1 MRFRGRIAHCS
12 DRCVAKWIP
21 DGGRTVVGSLH
32 AAVETRDILSFCVNV
47 STTTLGAVMSFLWS
61 SDRSGEEGMNCIAAR
76 LDYGVEYSY
85 SEKVHHSFCASEE
98 GGGILTSCFP
108 LPEFTLPRLVID
120 FTSLTWLIFT
130 FLTHS

>member
-76 LDYGVEYSY
+76 LDYCVEYSY
-85 SEKVHHSFCASEE
+85 SEKVHHSFCSWRRKGRNLNE
-98 GGGILTSCFP
+98 LLSLFP
-108 LPEFTLPRLVID
+108 EVTLPRL
-120 FTSLTWLIFT
+120 
-130 FLTHS
+130 